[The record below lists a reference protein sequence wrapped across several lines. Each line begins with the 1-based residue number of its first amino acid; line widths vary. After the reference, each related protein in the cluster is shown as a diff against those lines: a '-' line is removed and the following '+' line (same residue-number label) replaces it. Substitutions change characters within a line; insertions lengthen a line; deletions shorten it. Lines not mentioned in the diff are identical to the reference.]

1 MSSNND
7 FNESPNHFMVLDAIS
22 RGMKKID
29 SIAKVTKL
37 SKDEVELIIND
48 LKNQK
53 LIDVVVKKGFFG
65 NKKTEFHI
73 SDTGV
78 KLLDSKKQELSH
90 KSQRL
95 QQLYETGNRGQMQ
108 SYMDDNRMWMPMML
122 FSGLMSMVMFG
133 SMMSFMGMA
142 MNPAESAQTDGQVDE
157 SGGSGADDSGGQADT
172 GAADTGDT
180 GDTGGYSDIGADSG
194 MDTGGFDSF

>member
-53 LIDVVVKKGFFG
+53 LMDVVVKKGFFG

-122 FSGLMSMVMFG
+122 FSGLMSMVMFA

-157 SGGSGADDSGGQADT
+157 SGGSGADDSGGQSDT

>member
-1 MSSNND
+1 MSSDNG
-7 FNESPNHFMVLDAIS
+7 FSQSPNHFMVLDAIS

-29 SIAKVTKL
+29 DIAKVTKL
-37 SKDEVELIIND
+37 SKDEVELIVND

-53 LIDVVVKKGFFG
+53 LINTVIKKGFFG

-73 SDTGV
+73 SETGMR
-78 KLLDSKKQELSH
+78 LLDSKKQELVK
-90 KSQRL
+90 KSKYL

-122 FSGLMSMVMFG
+122 FSGLMSMVMFT
-133 SMMSFMGMA
+133 SMMSFMGMG
-142 MNPAESAQTDGQVDE
+142 MNPAESAQSEAQADE
-157 SGGSGADDSGGQADT
+157 SGGSGAEDT
-172 GAADTGDT
+172 GAASDTGASDT
-180 GDTGGYSDIGADSG
+180 GDTGGFSDMGADSG